1 MRVYFDKEGLIESRE
16 FYTDKKIPYS
26 LFSSISSVYPFEL
39 IHFRQGPAAP
49 CGNLF
54 YEIYGSF
61 KT

>member
-16 FYTDKKIPYS
+16 LLKTLINDS
-26 LFSSISSVYPFEL
+26 AVPFEL